1 LLDAVIAQQDFGI
14 AQESKDAFK
23 MIARIIA
30 DRIFIHDE
38 IEALRVEDNNFGAIE
53 DLDRDKD
60 TKKFEERMNALRIA
74 IRQKALKL

>member
-1 LLDAVIAQQDFGI
+1 
-14 AQESKDAFK
+14 